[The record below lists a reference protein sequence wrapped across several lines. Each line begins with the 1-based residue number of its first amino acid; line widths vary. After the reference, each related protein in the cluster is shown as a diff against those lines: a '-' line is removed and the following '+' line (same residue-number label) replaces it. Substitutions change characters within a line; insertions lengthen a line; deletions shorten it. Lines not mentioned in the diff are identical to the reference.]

1 MKKIKIV
8 RVTTIP
14 LAFEKLLE
22 NQLSFVKSFYDVIAV
37 SSDEKKLKKF
47 AKSQGVK
54 WYSIKMT
61 RKITPIIDL
70 ISLFK
75 MYFFIRREKPDI
87 IHTHTPKAGVI
98 GMFAAY
104 IANVPIR
111 LHTVA
116 GLPLLETTGIKRIIL
131 NFVEKLTYKFSTK
144 IYPNSYGLKEII
156 LKNNFTVK
164 NKLKIIGNGSS
175 NGIDTNYFNPDLISK
190 EQNQILRSNLRIQ
203 KTDFVFIFIGRIVG
217 DKGIN
222 ELVEAFNLFSKE
234 TSKTKLLLVGN
245 FEDELDPISKS
256 SKNIISNNDKIIFAG
271 YQNDVRPYFSISDVL
286 IFPSYREGLPNVV
299 LQAGAMGIPSIV
311 SNINGCNEIIEN
323 NTNGIII
330 KVKSIKAIYDAMSK
344 IYLNQPYFLKLKLN
358 CRVLIKSKYDRNLFW
373 KLLIDEYNDILKK
386 KNDRSY

>member
-1 MKKIKIV
+1 MKKFKIV

-22 NQLSFVKSFYDVIAV
+22 NQLSFLKSFYDVIAV

-111 LHTVA
+111 IHTVA

-190 EQNQILRSNLRIQ
+190 EQNQILKSNLKIQ

-256 SKNIISNNDKIIFAG
+256 SKNIISNNDKIILAG

-299 LQAGAMGIPSIV
+299 LQAGAMGLPSIV

-323 NTNGIII
+323 NINGLVI
-330 KVKSIKAIYDAMSK
+330 KVKCIDAIYDAMIK
-344 IYLNQPYFLKLKLN
+344 ITSDEPLFNKLRLNSRDSIKIKYEREALWGMLLKE
-358 CRVLIKSKYDRNLFW
+358 YENLT
-373 KLLIDEYNDILKK
+373 KVIIN
-386 KNDRSY
+386 N

>member
-190 EQNQILRSNLRIQ
+190 EQNQILRSNLKIQ

-286 IFPSYREGLPNVV
+286 IFPSYREGFPNVV
-299 LQAGAMGIPSIV
+299 MQAGAMGLPSIV
-311 SNINGCNEIIEN
+311 SDINGCNEIIIN
-323 NTNGIII
+323 NINGLIIR
-330 KVKSIKAIYDAMSK
+330 VKSVQTIYDAMIK
-344 IYLNQPYFLKLKLN
+344 ITSDKSLFNKLRLNSRDSIKIKYEREAFWGMLLN
-358 CRVLIKSKYDRNLFW
+358 EYEDLIKVTTN
-373 KLLIDEYNDILKK
+373 N
-386 KNDRSY
+386 

>member
-22 NQLSFVKSFYDVIAV
+22 NQLSFLKSFYDVIAV

-54 WYSIKMT
+54 WYSIEMT

-156 LKNNFTVK
+156 LKNNFTFK

-175 NGIDTNYFNPDLISK
+175 NGIDTNYFNSDLISK
-190 EQNQILRSNLRIQ
+190 EQNQILRSNLKIE
-203 KTDFVFIFIGRIVG
+203 KNDFVFIFIGRIVG

-256 SKNIISNNDKIIFAG
+256 SKNIISNNDKIILAG

-299 LQAGAMGIPSIV
+299 LQAGAMGLPSIV

-323 NTNGIII
+323 NTNGLVI
-330 KVKSIKAIYDAMSK
+330 KVKCIDAIYDAMIK
-344 IYLNQPYFLKLKLN
+344 ITSDKILFNKLRLNSRDSIKIKYEREALWGMLLN
-358 CRVLIKSKYDRNLFW
+358 EYEDLIKVITNEK
-373 KLLIDEYNDILKK
+373 
-386 KNDRSY
+386 

>member
-190 EQNQILRSNLRIQ
+190 EQNQILRSNLKIE
-203 KTDFVFIFIGRIVG
+203 KNDFVFIFIGRIVG

-256 SKNIISNNDKIIFAG
+256 SKNIISNNDKIILAG

-299 LQAGAMGIPSIV
+299 LQAGAMGLPSIV

-323 NTNGIII
+323 NTNGLVI
-330 KVKSIKAIYDAMSK
+330 KVKCIDAIYDAMIK
-344 IYLNQPYFLKLKLN
+344 ITSDKILFNKLRLNSRDSIKIKYEREALWGMLLN
-358 CRVLIKSKYDRNLFW
+358 EYEDLIKVITNEK
-373 KLLIDEYNDILKK
+373 
-386 KNDRSY
+386 

>member
-22 NQLSFVKSFYDVIAV
+22 NQLSFLKSFYDVIAV

-54 WYSIKMT
+54 WYSIEMT

-175 NGIDTNYFNPDLISK
+175 NGIDTNYFNSDLISK
-190 EQNQILRSNLRIQ
+190 EQNQILRSNLKIE
-203 KTDFVFIFIGRIVG
+203 KNDFVFIFIGRIVG

-256 SKNIISNNDKIIFAG
+256 SKNIISNNDKIILAG

-299 LQAGAMGIPSIV
+299 LQAGAMGLPSIV

-323 NTNGIII
+323 NTNGLVI
-330 KVKSIKAIYDAMSK
+330 KVKCIDAIYDAMIK
-344 IYLNQPYFLKLKLN
+344 ITSDKILFNKLRLNSRDSIKIKYEREALWGMLLN
-358 CRVLIKSKYDRNLFW
+358 EYEDLIKVITNEK
-373 KLLIDEYNDILKK
+373 
-386 KNDRSY
+386 

>member
-1 MKKIKIV
+1 MKKFKIV

-22 NQLSFVKSFYDVIAV
+22 NQLSFLKSFYDVIAV

-111 LHTVA
+111 IHTVA

-190 EQNQILRSNLRIQ
+190 EQNQILKSNLKIQ

-256 SKNIISNNDKIIFAG
+256 SKNIISNNDKIILAG

-299 LQAGAMGIPSIV
+299 LQAGAMGLPSIV

-323 NTNGIII
+323 NINGLVI
-330 KVKSIKAIYDAMSK
+330 KVKCIDAIYDAMIK
-344 IYLNQPYFLKLKLN
+344 ITSDELLFNKLRLNSRDSIKIKYEREALWGMLLKE
-358 CRVLIKSKYDRNLFW
+358 YENLT
-373 KLLIDEYNDILKK
+373 KVIIN
-386 KNDRSY
+386 N

>member
-54 WYSIKMT
+54 WYSIEMT

-190 EQNQILRSNLRIQ
+190 EQNQILRSNLKIQ

-256 SKNIISNNDKIIFAG
+256 SKNIISNNDKIILAG

-299 LQAGAMGIPSIV
+299 LQAGAMGLPSIV

-323 NTNGIII
+323 NTNGLVI
-330 KVKSIKAIYDAMSK
+330 KVKCIDAIYDAMIK
-344 IYLNQPYFLKLKLN
+344 ITSDKILFNKLRLNSRDSIKIKYEREALWGMLLN
-358 CRVLIKSKYDRNLFW
+358 EYEDLIKVITNEK
-373 KLLIDEYNDILKK
+373 
-386 KNDRSY
+386 